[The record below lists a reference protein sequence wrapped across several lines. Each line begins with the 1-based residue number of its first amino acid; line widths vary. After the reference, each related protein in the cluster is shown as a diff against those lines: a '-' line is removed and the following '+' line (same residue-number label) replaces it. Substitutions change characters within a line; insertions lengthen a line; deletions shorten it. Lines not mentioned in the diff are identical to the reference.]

1 MDKKSRR
8 VSFHTNEIVLKDVKF
23 IVSQS
28 GRERVLREK
37 KKNVHAFVEGIIASA
52 SYVLN
57 KEPNVFYNPYRFD
70 SFQHNNAKIENAE
83 LCVLKCVNKKA
94 QIHVV

>member
-1 MDKKSRR
+1 M
-8 VSFHTNEIVLKDVKF
+8 LKDVKF

-37 KKNVHAFVEGIIASA
+37 KKNVHAFVEGIISSE

-57 KEPNVFYNPYRFD
+57 KEANVFYNPYCFN

-83 LCVLKCVNKKA
+83 LCMLKCVNKKA